1 MIVPPQFL
9 FRARFPVRYVAGL
22 PDALDPNGGPL
33 PAEQSIS
40 GLGELDPQVPK
51 FDLRAA
57 WNEEGLA
64 FSVSVEGRSLPPIGN
79 PDRPTKSEGLF
90 LWIDTRNTQDIHRAS
105 RYCHAFC
112 CLPNGGGEDGAEPV
126 VIQTPVP
133 RAREDAPLHEPE
145 EFLARTVLHKDRYS
159 LTAFLPAGTLNGF
172 RPAEQPEIGFYAML
186 RDAELGTHYLG
197 IGDEFPYESDPS
209 LWSTLQLR
217 PAE

>member
-22 PDALDPNGGPL
+22 PDSLDEGALL
-33 PAEQSIS
+33 PSDCGIQ
-40 GLGELDPQVPK
+40 GLGELESQSSN

-57 WNEEGLA
+57 WNEHGLA
-64 FSVSVEGRSLPPIGN
+64 FSVSVKGKTLPPLGN
-79 PDRPTKSEGLF
+79 PDRPTESEGLF

-112 CLPNGGGEDGAEPV
+112 CLPTGEGDDGKSPS
-126 VIQTPVP
+126 VIQVAVP
-133 RAREDAPLHEPE
+133 RAREDAPIHDSE
-145 EFLARTVLHKDRYS
+145 EFLSRSVLREDGYDLTV
-159 LTAFLPAGTLNGF
+159 FLPGSTLNGF

-186 RDAELGTHYLG
+186 DDAELDRLYLG
-197 IGDEFPYESDPS
+197 VGDEFPYASDPS
-209 LWSTLQLR
+209 MWSTLQLN